1 MDEGPTFNSLTG
13 SQKLQAASANQPA
26 VTQALKMP
34 STRPYLYKLP
44 RRLERVV
51 IHARPSAHNKSPY
64 LIDVALP
71 DGSIAVCHN
80 PALGCNGLVAV
91 GVTAWVMPAAPDS
104 KGVSKYVLYHIETA
118 EGQLV
123 CVHPTVANEIAGAI
137 IDRLLHF
144 QDVCREVTYKDCRF
158 DFAGRDAAGAE
169 AFLEVKNASI
179 ADTYNC
185 MPAERA
191 ASKPGPLSAIF
202 PYGNKQKR
210 GLVSPRALKHAD
222 GLRRATRKGYKAY
235 IMYLTQRTDVEQ
247 FKISALDQEY
257 LTAVQR
263 AADAGVIIQAYSIRW
278 IGRRAYLCKALHV
291 DLDR

>member
-1 MDEGPTFNSLTG
+1 MKPNH
-13 SQKLQAASANQPA
+13 
-26 VTQALKMP
+26 
-34 STRPYLYKLP
+34 PYLYKLP
-44 RRLERVV
+44 RPLERVI

-64 LIDVALP
+64 LIDVALA

-80 PALGCNGLVAV
+80 PALGCNGLVAA
-91 GVTAWVMPAAPDS
+91 GVAAWVMPAAPDS
-104 KGVSKYVLYHIETA
+104 KGVSKYVLYHIETSA
-118 EGQLV
+118 GVCV
-123 CVHPTVANEIAGAI
+123 CVHPIVANEIAAAI

-144 QDVCREVTYKDCRF
+144 QDLRREVTYKDCRF
-158 DFAGRDAAGAE
+158 DFAGRAGGAD

-191 ASKPGPLSAIF
+191 ATEPGPLSAIF

-222 GLRRATRKGYKAY
+222 GLRRATCKGYKAY

-257 LTAVQR
+257 LQAVQR
-263 AADAGVIIQAYSIRW
+263 AADAGVVLQAYSIRW

-291 DLDR
+291 DLGSR

>member
-1 MDEGPTFNSLTG
+1 MS
-13 SQKLQAASANQPA
+13 
-26 VTQALKMP
+26 

-44 RRLERVV
+44 RQLERVV

-64 LIDVALP
+64 LIDVQLA

-80 PALGCNGLVAV
+80 PALGCNGLVSV
-91 GVTAWVMPAAPDS
+91 GVAAWVMPAAAGS
-104 KGVSKYVLYHIETA
+104 KGISKYVLYHVETGEPSA
-118 EGQLV
+118 KTVV

-169 AFLEVKNASI
+169 VFLEVKNASI

-185 MPAERA
+185 MPAERSRA
-191 ASKPGPLSAIF
+191 TPGPLSAIF

-210 GLVSPRALKHAD
+210 GLVSPRALKHAET
-222 GLRRATRKGYKAY
+222 LARAARRGHRAY
-235 IMYLTQRTDVEQ
+235 IIYLSQRPDVER
-247 FKISALDQEY
+247 FKISVLDQEY
-257 LTAVQR
+257 LAAVR
-263 AADAGVIIQAYSIRW
+263 AAADAGVILQAYSIRW
-278 IGRRAYLCKALHV
+278 EGRRAYLCKALTV
-291 DLDR
+291 DLAR